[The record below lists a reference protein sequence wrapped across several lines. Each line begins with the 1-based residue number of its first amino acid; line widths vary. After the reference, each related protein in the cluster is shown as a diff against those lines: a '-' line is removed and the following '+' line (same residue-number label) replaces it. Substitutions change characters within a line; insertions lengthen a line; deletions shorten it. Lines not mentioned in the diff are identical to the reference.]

1 MTDVMATAEQIREM
15 GATEFHDAN
24 HAHESLVNMHEVI
37 AATQEW
43 AHQMA
48 EKIREAPG
56 ITNDY
61 AEIADEAAAS
71 LSGVADQVQEGVG
84 QGIVQG

>member
-1 MTDVMATAEQIREM
+1 MSDVMAMAEQIREM

-24 HAHESLVNMHEVI
+24 HAHESLVHMHEVI

-43 AHQMA
+43 AQQMG

-61 AEIADEAAAS
+61 AEVADEAASA
-71 LSGVADQVQEGVG
+71 LSGISDGVQEGLG
-84 QGIVQG
+84 EGIVQG